1 LEQKQ
6 ATLNTLIDQQQ
17 QLFLLVVQRFIETIN
32 ERLSKS
38 PVLANVEI
46 KIEEG
51 EKPDPTSNPNWLKWV
66 SERFEDV
73 LLVVRIKY
81 FSTF

>member
-1 LEQKQ
+1 M
-6 ATLNTLIDQQQ
+6 DQQQ

-32 ERLSKS
+32 ERLSKP
-38 PVLANVEI
+38 PVLANVDI

-51 EKPDPTSNPNWLKWV
+51 EKPDPTANPNWLKWV

-73 LLVVRIKY
+73 LLVV
-81 FSTF
+81 S